1 MLAAS
6 PLDVRKGSA
15 FPNLAYHTL
24 EATPPEVP
32 RRSLRETKSR
42 RPESQRLSAHQT
54 AEPFP
59 MAAQRA
65 LPYGRALTL
74 LQAIQ
79 LRRIVMQNHSR

>member
-15 FPNLAYHTL
+15 FPELAYHTL

-42 RPESQRLSAHQT
+42 RPESQRLSARQT
-54 AEPFP
+54 AEPFQWRP
-59 MAAQRA
+59 NVPFLMVG
-65 LPYGRALTL
+65 LLTL